1 MARFQFRLQ
10 SLLNYRESRRDR
22 VRQFLAQLLAKDQE
36 LSTQREAVLDQ
47 RTALLNEMHALQLA
61 PQFNVDHAASRRY
74 HAGQLMVEAEIIA
87 QQRQKLGEQIAQCR
101 QALIKADQNVK
112 VLEKLFEQQHADFL
126 VQDEHRQA
134 KQREDAWQAGKLAQA
149 AWQTSENSE
158 DFSVIGDNSTTD
170 LYIGGPTAVSSGNEG
185 TES

>member
-22 VRQFLAQLLAKDQE
+22 VRQFLAQLLAKDHE
-36 LSTQREAVLDQ
+36 LAMERDAVLDR
-47 RTALLNEMHALQLA
+47 RTALLTEMHGLQLA
-61 PQFNVDHAASRRY
+61 PQLNVDHAASRRY
-74 HAGQLMVEAEIIA
+74 HAGQLLVEAEIIA
-87 QQRQKLGEQIAQCR
+87 QQRLKLGEQIAQCR

-112 VLEKLFEQQHADFL
+112 VLEKLYEQQHADFL

-149 AWQTSENSE
+149 AWQPPANSE
-158 DFSVIGDNSTTD
+158 EFSLAEGNWTTD
-170 LYIGGPTAVSSGNEG
+170 LSSGQPTAVSSVNEG
-185 TES
+185 TGS